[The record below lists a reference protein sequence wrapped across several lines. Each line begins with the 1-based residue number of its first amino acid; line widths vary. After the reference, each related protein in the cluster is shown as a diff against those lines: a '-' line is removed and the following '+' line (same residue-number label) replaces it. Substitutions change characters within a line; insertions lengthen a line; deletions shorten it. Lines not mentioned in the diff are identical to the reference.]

1 MKRILLS
8 LAAAALIAVPVS
20 AQWQNVPRTVV
31 PRGADG
37 KPNMTAP
44 APRRADGKPDMS
56 GVWNPPVGYLR
67 DLSRDAKEPVQFLPE
82 AKKLYDLRASGAK
95 WLEEPDANCLPQGI
109 PKVMF
114 APAPWR
120 IVQTPGRIFFVHE
133 AFN

>member
-1 MKRILLS
+1 MKIS
-8 LAAAALIAVPVS
+8 LQLAVIVLMTGS
-20 AQWQNVPRTVV
+20 AWAQWTKVPPQAIPRT
-31 PRGADG
+31 ADG
-37 KPNMTAP
+37 KPNLSAP
-44 APRRADGKPDMS
+44 APRLPDGKPDLS

-82 AKKLYDLRASGAK
+82 AKTLYDLRASGAK

-120 IVQTPGRIFFVHE
+120 IV
-133 AFN
+133 